1 MYLTPQHILLAGATG
16 LTGEHLLDRLL
27 SEPTVARVLAPTRRP
42 LAAHPNLENPVG
54 DLQSLLPQ
62 LSGQVDTAFCCLGST
77 IKRAGS
83 QEAFRAV
90 DHDLVLAFARRAREL
105 GARHLVVI
113 SALGANP
120 NSSVFYNRVKGETAE
135 ALTAMDWPQLT
146 IARPSLL
153 LGARREFRLGERLA
167 AVLLR
172 WLPGKYRGID
182 ACVLA
187 RALWRLALEEED
199 GVRVIESSDLRRLG
213 RGNRG

>member
-1 MYLTPQHILLAGATG
+1 MYLTPQHILIAGATG

-42 LAAHPNLENPVG
+42 LAAHPHLENPVG
-54 DLQSLLPQ
+54 ELQGLLPQ

-77 IKRAGS
+77 IKQAGS
-83 QEAFRAV
+83 QDAFRAI
-90 DHDLVLAFARRAREL
+90 DHDLILAFARRAREL

-120 NSSVFYNRVKGETAE
+120 NSSVFYNRVKGETEE
-135 ALTAMDWPQLT
+135 ALKAMDWPQLT

-153 LGARREFRLGERLA
+153 LGARHEFRLGERLA
-167 AVLLR
+167 APLLR

-182 ACVLA
+182 ACALA

-199 GVRVIESSDLRRLG
+199 GTRVIESADLRRLG
-213 RGNRG
+213 R

>member
-42 LAAHPNLENPVG
+42 LATHPHLENPVG
-54 DLQSLLPQ
+54 DLQALLPQ

-77 IKRAGS
+77 LKQAGS

-120 NSSVFYNRVKGETAE
+120 GSKVFYNRIKGETE
-135 ALTAMDWPQLT
+135 AALKAMDWPQLT

-153 LGARREFRLGERLA
+153 LGARHEFRLGERLA
-167 AVLLR
+167 APLLR

-182 ACVLA
+182 ACALA

-213 RGNRG
+213 R

>member
-1 MYLTPQHILLAGATG
+1 MYLTPQHILIAGATG

-42 LAAHPNLENPVG
+42 LAAHPHLENPVG
-54 DLQSLLPQ
+54 ELQGLLPQ

-77 IKRAGS
+77 IKQAGS
-83 QEAFRAV
+83 QDAFRAI
-90 DHDLVLAFARRAREL
+90 DHDLILAFARRAREL

-120 NSSVFYNRVKGETAE
+120 NSSVFYNRVKGETEE
-135 ALTAMDWPQLT
+135 ALKAMGWPQLT

-153 LGARREFRLGERLA
+153 LGARHEFRLGERLA
-167 AVLLR
+167 APLLR

-182 ACVLA
+182 ACALA

-199 GVRVIESSDLRRLG
+199 GTRVIESADLRRLG
-213 RGNRG
+213 R